1 MHYGINAAQDG
12 SKLCRVTDISLN
24 QIETLRERWVPGGKV
39 VVDYD
44 FMASA
49 LKSVRGVAPDISS
62 PSCY

>member
-1 MHYGINAAQDG
+1 MHDGINPAQDG
-12 SKLCRVTDISLN
+12 RKLCRITDISLN
-24 QIETLRERWVPGGKV
+24 QIETLRERCVPGGKV